1 MEKWKI
7 EQKMKT
13 NELKLTK
20 QKIFEKKFYNDMAI
34 IAL

>member
-20 QKIFEKKFYNDMAI
+20 QKIFEKNFTMI
-34 IAL
+34 WL